1 MPHQSLTERAPVLR
15 RIMAA
20 WVYDYIICLWLA
32 TAILFGVRLVTG
44 LAASSLMHVQFL
56 TFVIYVF
63 RDTLTG
69 KSCSVGKLLTGIRL
83 VKTKGSGPP
92 GVWQNALRNLV
103 LLGPYFVFQIVTT
116 LWQTAHS
123 TPSDTS
129 AALQFFK
136 TTCITLTSIL
146 LVLEYYLMLKNDGR
160 RLADKLAYTKVI
172 LADKRANSLSAA
184 QDSSCTEPNQE

>member
-1 MPHQSLTERAPVLR
+1 MQHQSLTERAPVLR

-32 TAILFGVRLVTG
+32 TAILFVVRLVTG
-44 LAASSLMHVQFL
+44 LAASSLMHVQLL
-56 TFVIYVF
+56 TFILYVF

-83 VKTKGSGPP
+83 INTKGSSPP
-92 GVWQNALRNLV
+92 GIWQNALRNLV
-103 LLGPYFVFQIVTT
+103 LLGPYFVFQIVTI

-129 AALQFFK
+129 APLQFLK
-136 TTCITLTSIL
+136 IGCIALTSIL

-160 RLADKLAYTKVI
+160 RLADKLASTKVI
-172 LADKRANSLSAA
+172 LADKRAYTSSAT
-184 QDSSCTEPNQE
+184 QDSSCTEPNKE

>member
-1 MPHQSLTERAPVLR
+1 MQHQSLTERAPVLR

-44 LAASSLMHVQFL
+44 LTASSLMHVQLL

-69 KSCSVGKLLTGIRL
+69 KSCSIGKLLTGIRIIN
-83 VKTKGSGPP
+83 TKGSSPP
-92 GVWQNALRNLV
+92 VIWQNALRNLV
-103 LLGPYFVFQIVTT
+103 LLGPYFAFQIVTT
-116 LWQTAHS
+116 LWQTTHS
-123 TPSDTS
+123 TPIDMC
-129 AALQFFK
+129 APLHFFK
-136 TTCITLTSIL
+136 IGCIASTSIL

-160 RLADKLAYTKVI
+160 RLADKLASTKVI
-172 LADKRANSLSAA
+172 LADKSTNSSSA
-184 QDSSCTEPNQE
+184 T

>member
-1 MPHQSLTERAPVLR
+1 MQHQSLTERAPVLR

-44 LAASSLMHVQFL
+44 LAASSLMHVQLL

-69 KSCSVGKLLTGIRL
+69 KSCSVGKLLTGIRIIN
-83 VKTKGSGPP
+83 TKDSSTP
-92 GVWQNALRNLV
+92 GIWQNASRNLV
-103 LLGPYFVFQIVTT
+103 LLGPYFAFQIVKT
-116 LWQTAHS
+116 LWQTAHV

-129 AALQFFK
+129 APFHFFEIG
-136 TTCITLTSIL
+136 CIALTSIL

-160 RLADKLAYTKVI
+160 RLADKLASTRVI
-172 LADKRANSLSAA
+172 LAEKRATTSGAT
-184 QDSSCTEPNQE
+184 QDSGCTEPNKK